1 MFILN
6 EIKSILII
14 FKPVYQKMCHKNSK
28 AECTIINE
36 GVADIST
43 AQNAFR
49 YQILCRNSGQRR
61 SFLNFPYFQQAES
74 IIKMPLKELS
84 HEEQSHLFIQG
95 RICKRQ
101 PAKVTL
107 KDRGR

>member
-36 GVADIST
+36 GVADIS
-43 AQNAFR
+43 NCSKC
-49 YQILCRNSGQRR
+49 IPISDL
-61 SFLNFPYFQQAES
+61 
-74 IIKMPLKELS
+74 
-84 HEEQSHLFIQG
+84 
-95 RICKRQ
+95 
-101 PAKVTL
+101 V
-107 KDRGR
+107 